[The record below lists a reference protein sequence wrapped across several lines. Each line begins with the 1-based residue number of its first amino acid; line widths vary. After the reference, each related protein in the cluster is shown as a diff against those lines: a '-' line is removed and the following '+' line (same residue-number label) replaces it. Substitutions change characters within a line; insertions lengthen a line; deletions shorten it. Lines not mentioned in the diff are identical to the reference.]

1 LFKSHSSLIFKR
13 SSLYLLFDK
22 YLCLF
27 NLLG

>member
-22 YLCLF
+22 YMCLC
-27 NLLG
+27 